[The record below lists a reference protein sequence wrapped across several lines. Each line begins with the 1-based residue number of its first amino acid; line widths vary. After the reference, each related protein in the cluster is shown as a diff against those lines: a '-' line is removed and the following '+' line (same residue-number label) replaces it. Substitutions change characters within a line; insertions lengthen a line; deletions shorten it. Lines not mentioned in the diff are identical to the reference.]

1 MKEPKIASSARVMQ
15 GAVLMGD
22 VQLGE
27 ECGVW
32 PNAVLRAD
40 LGTIRVGNGTN
51 IQDGCVFHIDEAG
64 TGYDVLE
71 LGEDITVGHM
81 CILHGC
87 KVGDNSLIGMG
98 SIVMDGSH
106 IGKNCLIGAG
116 SLVTS
121 NTKIPDG
128 HLAFGRPAKVQ
139 RALTEKE
146 IDDNRRHAQMY
157 KDLLKQQDET

>member
-1 MKEPKIASSARVMQ
+1 MKQPTIASSACVMQ

-22 VQLGE
+22 VILGE

-40 LGTIRVGNGTN
+40 LGTIRVGKGTN
-51 IQDGCVFHIDEAG
+51 IQDSCVFHMDDPS
-64 TGYDVLE
+64 TGYGLLE
-71 LGEDITVGHM
+71 LGEDVTVGHM

-87 KVGDNSLIGMG
+87 TVGDNSLIGMG
-98 SIVMDGSH
+98 SIVMDGAKV
-106 IGKNCLIGAG
+106 GKNCLIGAG

-121 NTKIPDG
+121 KTVIPDG

-139 RALTEKE
+139 RALTKE
-146 IDDNRRHAQMY
+146 EIEDNQRHAQMY
-157 KDLLKQQDET
+157 KDLLKEWG